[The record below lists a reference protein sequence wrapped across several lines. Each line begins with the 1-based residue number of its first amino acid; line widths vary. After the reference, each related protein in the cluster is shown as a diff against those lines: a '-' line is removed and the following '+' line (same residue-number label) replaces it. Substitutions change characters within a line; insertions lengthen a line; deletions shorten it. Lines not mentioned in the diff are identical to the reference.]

1 MSEKETKGA
10 VEEQDQK
17 VLTFTQEEL
26 DKKLQS
32 EADKRV
38 QEALN
43 TAKSKWEKEWTGKL
57 EEAKTEAE
65 RLAKLSADEKK
76 AEEDKKRADELAKKD
91 KELTVRELQ
100 LEAVDEL
107 NKRKLPVGFAKI
119 LLGETAED
127 TLEKIK
133 LFETAFR
140 EAVQAEVDS
149 KLKGRTPEGATGETV
164 DMNKILRG
172 MR

>member
-10 VEEQDQK
+10 VEEQNQE

-57 EEAKTEAE
+57 EKAKTEAE

-76 AEEDKKRADELAKKD
+76 AEEDRLRAEELAKKD
-91 KELTVRELQ
+91 RELTVRELQ

>member
-1 MSEKETKGA
+1 MSEKETNGA
-10 VEEQDQK
+10 DKQNQE

-26 DKKLQS
+26 DKRLQS

-57 EEAKTEAE
+57 EKAKTEAE

-76 AEEDKKRADELAKKD
+76 AEEDRLRAEELAKKD
-91 KELTVRELQ
+91 RELTVRELQ

-107 NKRKLPVGFAKI
+107 NKRKLPVDFAKI

-127 TLEKIK
+127 TLDKIK

-140 EAVQAEVDS
+140 EAVQTEVDS
-149 KLKGRTPEGATGETV
+149 KLKGRTPEGAAGETV

>member
-10 VEEQDQK
+10 VEEQNQE

-38 QEALN
+38 QEALK

-76 AEEDKKRADELAKKD
+76 AEEDRLRAEELAKKD
-91 KELTVRELQ
+91 RELTARELQ

>member
-10 VEEQDQK
+10 VEEQNQE

-57 EEAKTEAE
+57 EKAKTEAE

-76 AEEDKKRADELAKKD
+76 AEEDRLRAEELAKKD
-91 KELTVRELQ
+91 RELTVRELQ

-107 NKRKLPVGFAKI
+107 NKRKLPVDFAKI